1 MPKRK
6 LDAAFCLAT
15 TCQYGKKK
23 TDYWDTETTGFV
35 LEVRS
40 SGGKTYYL
48 RYIDPNQRQRQIKIA
63 RFEDITFAQA
73 KKTAQRLRSEVVLD
87 GNPAERKERKK
98 AIPTYVEL
106 AEQHIEHAR
115 TYQKRPENT
124 EAVIN
129 GHLIPRWGKLRLDE
143 IKQQDIAKW
152 LAEKREGYA
161 PATVEKLR
169 MMLGRSFELGRR
181 WDIPG
186 AETNPVRG
194 VPRKKF
200 DNARERYL
208 SAAEAKRLLEACERS
223 YNPQLKAIVS
233 LLLFTGA
240 RKSELLL
247 AKWEHIDLERRSW
260 LIPDSKT
267 GKARRVPLSKPAVQV
282 IERLV
287 QIPRCPWLLPNP
299 ETLKPYNNIKRAWA
313 TARKEARLPGLR
325 VHDLRHSAAS
335 FMINSGVDL
344 FAVGRILGHSDH
356 QSTMRY
362 AHLANDTLMAA
373 VEAGAAKMGEAV

>member
-1 MPKRK
+1 MSRRK
-6 LDAAFCLAT
+6 LDAAFCLAA

-23 TDYWDTETTGFV
+23 TDYWDTEVTGFV

-48 RYIDPNQRQRQIKIA
+48 RYTDPNQRQRQLKIGAFQDITVAQARKIA
-63 RFEDITFAQA
+63 T
-73 KKTAQRLRSEVVLD
+73 KLRSEVVLD

-98 AIPTYVEL
+98 AIPTYAEL
-106 AEQHIEHAR
+106 ARQHIDHAK

-129 GHLIPRWGKLRLDE
+129 GHLVPRWGKMRLDE

-152 LAEKREGYA
+152 LADKRKEYA

-181 WDIPG
+181 WNIPG

-208 SAAEAKRLLEACERS
+208 SAAEAKRLLEACQRS

-233 LLLFTGA
+233 LLLYTGA
-240 RKSELLL
+240 RKSELLQ
-247 AKWEHIDLERRSW
+247 AKWEHVDMERRSW

-267 GKARRVPLSKPAVQV
+267 GKARRIPLSGPAVQV
-282 IERLV
+282 IENLIE
-287 QIPRCPWLLPNP
+287 IPGCPWLLPNP
-299 ETLKPYNNIKRAWA
+299 ETLKPYSTIKRAWA
-313 TARKEARLPGLR
+313 TARTEAKLPGLR
-325 VHDLRHSAAS
+325 IHDLRHSAAS

-344 FAVGRILGHSDH
+344 FAVGRILGHADH